1 MTVLALARSSRR
13 RSRLIRSSALA
24 LAATAFLGFVQPADA
39 AVTAGVAANQLTVA
53 GDAAADSIRLR
64 LLAGD
69 TTQVEVLDNGAVIGT
84 FARGTFATISITG
97 GGGDDVIVIDDVNGV
112 FTDTEITTIDGGTEN
127 DTITGGGGG
136 ETLIG
141 GAGNDIIN
149 GGPGFDS
156 LQGGE
161 GNDTL
166 TGGPGGPGFE
176 PHIGGNGD
184 DTMVWNPGDGNDLNE
199 GEGGADTLIFNGSN
213 GAEIMAAT
221 TTAPPRVTFTRNLG
235 NIIMDIGTT
244 ENLVVNALGG
254 DDSVTAGVG
263 LAALISITI
272 DGGAGNDTI
281 AGGDG
286 ADTLRGGAGNDIIT
300 GGAGFDTLDGGDDN
314 DTLTGGPGGP
324 GFEPHLGGNGDDVMV
339 WNPGDGNDLNEG
351 GAGVDTLL
359 FNGAAGAEIM
369 AATANAPRVTFT
381 RNLGNIIMDVGTTE
395 RLTVNALGGDDSVS
409 VGPGV
414 VALLTVTADG
424 GAGTDTLA
432 FDAENQV
439 VDVQPTTIAVG
450 GVTRITHVNFE
461 TLNLTNVPSGLPTV
475 TITTPTA
482 DPATTATASFL
493 TIAGTAADATG
504 VQSVSWANDRGGS
517 GVATGT
523 TTWSAS
529 NVPLQSGVNV
539 ITVTVLD
546 TNGNRN
552 TDTLT
557 VTVGS
562 LTYFLAEGATGT
574 FFDLDVLIANP
585 TTTAAPAEVR
595 FLKEDGTVLTQNL
608 TINAQSQVTLHV
620 DQIPGLEV
628 QNGISTVVTS
638 TNAIPL
644 VVERTMF
651 WDAQYFGSH
660 GGTAVDGP
668 RTRWLFA
675 EGSQGFFST
684 FVLLANPG
692 STQAQVTLTFL
703 RDGGTPVTR
712 VVPVPP
718 TSRVTVAAAL
728 IPEVVNTSFSI
739 VVDSAVPVIA
749 ERAMY
754 FGTERF
760 WDGGHESAGV
770 PEASTSWFLAE
781 GATGPFFK
789 TFILVGNPNP
799 SPANVTLTFLTD
811 QGQSIVRQFNVPA
824 TSRHTV
830 SVETQAVELINAA
843 VSTTVTSDL
852 PVVAER
858 AMYWPGAAN
867 QWFEAHNSFGT
878 TAVSTRWGLAEGRV
892 GQDHAFQTYILLANS
907 STTEA
912 AQVRVTFLRANG
924 QTVVKTYTVN
934 PTSRFNVFVNGMVP
948 ELVNESFGALV
959 EVTSGPGISVE
970 RALYSDA
977 LGVTWAAGSN
987 ALATRLP

>member
-1 MTVLALARSSRR
+1 MTFLALSHRR
-13 RSRLIRSSALA
+13 RSRLTRGSAFA
-24 LAATAFLGFVQPADA
+24 LAATALLGFARTADA
-39 AVTAGVAANQLTVA
+39 AVTASVTATQLNVA
-53 GDAAADSIRLR
+53 GDAANDSIRLR

-69 TTQVEVLDNGAVIGT
+69 NTQVEVLDNGAVIGT
-84 FARGTFATISITG
+84 FARATFTTISVTG
-97 GGGDDVIVIDDVNGV
+97 GAGDDTIVIDDVNGV

-136 ETLIG
+136 ETLLG

-156 LQGGE
+156 LQGGAD
-161 GNDTL
+161 NDTL

-176 PHIGGNGD
+176 PHFGGPGD

-199 GEGGADTLIFNGSN
+199 GEAGADTLIFNGSN

-221 TTAPPRVTFTRNLG
+221 AAAPRVTFTRNLG

-254 DDSVTAGVG
+254 DDSVTAGTG
-263 LAALISITI
+263 LAALIAITI
-272 DGGAGNDTI
+272 DGGAGNDTLN
-281 AGGDG
+281 GGDG
-286 ADTLRGGAGNDIIT
+286 ADTLRGGAGNDIIN
-300 GGAGFDTLDGGDDN
+300 GGAGFDSLDGGDDN

-324 GFEPHLGGNGDDVMV
+324 GFEPHLGGNGDDTMV

-351 GAGVDTLL
+351 GAGVDTLV
-359 FNGAAGAEIM
+359 FNGSGGNEIM
-369 AATANAPRVTFT
+369 AATSAAPRVTFT
-381 RNLGNIIMDVGTTE
+381 RNLGNIIMDIGTTE
-395 RLTVNALGGDDSVS
+395 RLTVNALGGDDSVT

-414 VALLTVTADG
+414 VPLLTVNADG
-424 GAGTDTLA
+424 GVGVDTLA
-432 FDAENQV
+432 FDAENQI
-439 VDVQPTTIAVG
+439 VDVQPATIAVN
-450 GVTRITHVNFE
+450 GVVRINHVNFE
-461 TLNLTNVPSGLPTV
+461 NLNLTNVPSGLPTV

-482 DPATTATASFL
+482 DPATTSTAAFL

-504 VQSVSWANDRGGS
+504 IQSVSWVNDRGGS

-523 TTWSAS
+523 TSWTAS

-539 ITVTVLD
+539 ITVTVTD

-552 TDTLT
+552 SDSLT

-562 LTYFLAEGATGT
+562 LTYFLAEGATGP
-574 FFDLDVLIANP
+574 FFDLDILIANP
-585 TTTAAPAEVR
+585 TATAAPTVVN
-595 FLKEDGTVLTQNL
+595 FLKEDGSTVTQNV
-608 TINAQSQVTLHV
+608 TINPLSQVTLHV
-620 DQIPGLEV
+620 DQIAGLEEV
-628 QNGISTVVTS
+628 NGVSTVVTS
-638 TNAIPL
+638 TNAVPL
-644 VVERTMF
+644 AVERTMF

-668 RTRWLFA
+668 RRRWLFA

-692 STQAQVTLTFL
+692 SAAASVTLTFL
-703 RDGGTPVTR
+703 RDSGGPITRTVT
-712 VVPVPP
+712 VAP
-718 TSRVTVAAAL
+718 TSRLTVATSL

-739 VVDSAVPVIA
+739 VVDSDNPIIA

-770 PEASTSWFLAE
+770 AEAATSWFLAE

-789 TFILVGNPNP
+789 TFILVGNPNTT
-799 SPANVTLTFLTD
+799 PANVTLTFLTD
-811 QGQSIVRQFNVPA
+811 TGQSIARPFTIAP
-824 TSRHTV
+824 TSRLTV
-830 SVETQAVELINAA
+830 SVETQAAELVNAA
-843 VSTTVTSDL
+843 VSTTVTSDQ

-858 AMYWPGAAN
+858 AMYWPGLAN

-878 TAVSTRWGLAEGRV
+878 TAPGTRWGIAEGRV
-892 GQDHAFQTYILLANS
+892 GQAQAFQTYILLANA
-907 STTEA
+907 STTDA
-912 AQVRVTFLRANG
+912 AQVRVTFLRPNG
-924 QTVVKTYTVN
+924 TTVVKTYTVN
-934 PTSRFNVFVNGMVP
+934 PTSRFNVHVNGMVP
-948 ELVNESFGALV
+948 ELVNENFGALV
-959 EVTSGPGISVE
+959 EVTAGPGISVE